1 MKIGRVK
8 LKNPLKVYC
17 PIMEATL
24 TINSTLLEQ
33 MSEFTQFLLYSI
45 GEGYSINEII
55 EVVDLGRY
63 IVEEEIEYLFKIGL
77 VYIEDEKYYLS
88 EKGKEYYDVIKI
100 IENIKED
107 DLKVHINCF
116 NGQIM
121 SPSENTK
128 LNKDL
133 EDGEEKLRVKVV
145 KELYQNKDFS
155 NSREYVF
162 EKLGERFKENEN
174 IDIDNIYI
182 TIDYE
187 RGDLNRPIYIR
198 EVESIKAIQD
208 TDKSNEDYLDNIS
221 KGELEVDEDY
231 IYDIQLQREIV
242 EVNVQ
247 VTYEEIEEYK
257 NVLTTLE
264 NLCLFDSTLISDK
277 SKYLLSLWNKQKSI
291 QKTIYFDTVTKEILE
306 EKPNLDFN
314 RELYNIKIENQY
326 SIDDINLYSLEQI
339 LKNEEWYREDI
350 LVDFKVINSHKY
362 YESISSLEDKY

>member
-1 MKIGRVK
+1 MKFGRVK

-17 PIMEATL
+17 PIMEAIL
-24 TINSTLLEQ
+24 TINSALLEQ

-45 GEGYSINEII
+45 GEGYSVNEII
-55 EVVDLGRY
+55 EIVDLGRY

-77 VYIEDEKYYLS
+77 VHIEDEKYYLS
-88 EKGKEYYDVIKI
+88 EKGKEYYDVIII

-133 EDGEEKLRVKVV
+133 EDGAEKLRVKVV

-162 EKLGERFKENEN
+162 DKLGERFEENEN
-174 IDIDNIYI
+174 IDINNIYI
-182 TIDYE
+182 TIDYK

-208 TDKSNEDYLDNIS
+208 TDKSNEDY
-221 KGELEVDEDY
+221 
-231 IYDIQLQREIV
+231 IYDIQLQREIL

-247 VTYEEIEEYK
+247 VTYEELEEYK

-264 NLCLFDSTLISDK
+264 NLCLFDLTLISDK

-291 QKTIYFDTVTKEILE
+291 QKTIYFDTATNEILE

-314 RELYNIKIENQY
+314 RELYNIDIENQY